1 MYLYSLIKR
10 MYIKPYRFGSTISMD
25 GEFCSR
31 KSGLVFSYVFSFS
44 QFDLLLGVFNGVCMV
59 QTALLANSFKIT
71 IQTNRTVLFLCPSLR
86 PRGKF
91 LKFPHPLYITNVY
104 DRIVPKA
111 TICEEAK
118 LLLLIMNKENQ
129 LQVCGHSLNPIQ

>member
-1 MYLYSLIKR
+1 M
-10 MYIKPYRFGSTISMD
+10 GSFAV
-25 GEFCSR
+25 GNLGF
-31 KSGLVFSYVFSFS
+31 FFFYVFSFS
-44 QFDLLLGVFNGVCMV
+44 QFDLLLGVFNGVCKV
-59 QTALLANSFKIT
+59 QTALLAFSFKIT
-71 IQTNRTVLFLCPSLR
+71 IQTNRTILFLCPSLR

-111 TICEEAK
+111 TIYEEAK
-118 LLLLIMNKENQ
+118 LFLLIRDKENQ